1 MSFCIELFCVVT
13 LQYQILVIIAIA
25 YFIIE
30 KKKTAPQ
37 PWQAIAQRFCSI
49 GICGGKPDE
58 RKELSNSL
66 RNDSLL
72 DKLVDELAKGKAM
85 EKIKRTNK

>member
-1 MSFCIELFCVVT
+1 MGWKACKIGKVRKIFRQT
-13 LQYQILVIIAIA
+13 
-25 YFIIE
+25 
-30 KKKTAPQ
+30 
-37 PWQAIAQRFCSI
+37 

-72 DKLVDELAKGKAM
+72 SKR
-85 EKIKRTNK
+85 IKPGYNYSCFSAGIGCGSSIV